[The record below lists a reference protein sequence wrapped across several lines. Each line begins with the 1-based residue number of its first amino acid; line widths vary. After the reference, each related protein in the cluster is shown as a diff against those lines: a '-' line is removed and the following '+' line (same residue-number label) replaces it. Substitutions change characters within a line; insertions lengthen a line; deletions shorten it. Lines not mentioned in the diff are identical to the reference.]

1 MSNLSQTKLWAGGIG
16 LAIIVSLITA
26 FAMST
31 INQQPTA
38 SANVVLTDQSRPE
51 IQEIVREYLLQNP
64 EVVRDSLI
72 ELERRDQVAQAD
84 QQQRAIELHRDDLF
98 NSADDVVVGNP
109 NGDITL
115 VEFFDYNCG
124 FCKRALADLN
134 RLLEEDPNLRVVLKE
149 FPVLS
154 QGSVETARVSIA
166 SRDQGKYLELHR
178 ALFDVRGALDGARAL
193 EAAEA
198 LGLDKE
204 QLSASAN
211 ETKKNEI
218 ISNNLQVAT
227 ALGINGT
234 PSYVIGDQLVI
245 GAVGY
250 DQLKATIEAERERL
264 KAGS

>member
-1 MSNLSQTKLWAGGIG
+1 MGNLSQTKLWAGATA
-16 LAIIVSLITA
+16 LAIVVAFITA
-26 FAMST
+26 LTMNALSP
-31 INQQPTA
+31 QVP
-38 SANVVLTDQSRPE
+38 VVNHAAVIDGSRPA
-51 IQEIVREYLLQNP
+51 IQDIVRDYLLQNP
-64 EVVRDSLI
+64 EIVRDSLI
-72 ELERRDQVAQAD
+72 ELERRDQIAEAS
-84 QQQRAIELHRDDLF
+84 QQQQAIADNRDQIF
-98 NSADDVVVGNP
+98 NSETDVVVGNP

-134 RLLEEDPNLRVVLKE
+134 RLLEDDPNLRVVLKE

-154 QGSVETARVSIA
+154 QGSIEAARVSIA
-166 SRDQGKYLELHR
+166 SADQGKYLELHR
-178 ALFDVRGALDGARAL
+178 ALFDQRGAIDGARAL
-193 EAAEA
+193 EVAET
-198 LGLDKE
+198 LGLDADR
-204 QLSASAN
+204 LAAAAS
-211 ETKKNEI
+211 EPKKNEI
-218 ISNNLQVAT
+218 IANTLQIAT